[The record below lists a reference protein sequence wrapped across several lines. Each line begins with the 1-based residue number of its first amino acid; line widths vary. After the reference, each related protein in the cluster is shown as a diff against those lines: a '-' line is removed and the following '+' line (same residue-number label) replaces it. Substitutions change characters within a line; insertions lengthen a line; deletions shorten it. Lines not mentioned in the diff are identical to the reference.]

1 LEFSFFLLH
10 RRGFL
15 IMPESRDNLKQKR
28 IRNFFLSFDAA
39 CTEENVQEKAE
50 KEGLTYI
57 QMKLPVEEITEE
69 FENEIKKKVEKNF
82 LGAKIREAKEEDL
95 ETVMNIHNRAWMTAN
110 EPFRP
115 IELES
120 LKKIHEYPE
129 TEILIAK
136 VYGMDGGFI
145 ILEREGE
152 DNEIGVIAGLG
163 VLPRYQRKGLGTVL
177 GMAAWNYFKEKD
189 VTELHC
195 EVYEDNE
202 VSYGFI
208 KSLGFQEYD
217 KITYKKDDFLL
228 D

>member
-1 LEFSFFLLH
+1 
-10 RRGFL
+10 
-15 IMPESRDNLKQKR
+15 MPESRDNLKQKR

-57 QMKLPVEEITEE
+57 QMKLPVEKITEE
-69 FENEIKKKVEKNF
+69 FENEIKKKVEKSF

-136 VYGMDGGFI
+136 VYGNDGGFI
-145 ILEREGE
+145 ILDREGE
-152 DNEIGVIAGLG
+152 NNEIGVIAGLG
-163 VLPRYQRKGLGTVL
+163 VLPNLQRKGLGTVL
-177 GMAAWNYFKEKD
+177 GMSAWNYFKKKD
-189 VTELHC
+189 VTELRC
-195 EVYEDNE
+195 EVYKDNS

-208 KSLGFQEYD
+208 KSLGFEEYD
-217 KITYKKDDFLL
+217 KKTYTKDDFLL

>member
-1 LEFSFFLLH
+1 
-10 RRGFL
+10 
-15 IMPESRDNLKQKR
+15 MPESRDNLKQKR

-39 CTEENVQEKAE
+39 CTEENVHEKAE

-57 QMKLPVEEITEE
+57 QMKLPVEKITEE

-95 ETVMNIHNRAWMTAN
+95 ETVMQIHNRAWMTAN

-120 LKKIHEYPE
+120 LKRIHEYPE

-145 ILEREGE
+145 ILDREG
-152 DNEIGVIAGLG
+152 DNDEIGVIAGLG

-189 VTELHC
+189 VSELRC
-195 EVYEDNE
+195 EVYENNE

-217 KITYKKDDFLL
+217 KVTYKKDDFLL